1 MSREIDSRSRAAPRR
16 RTVRIVAL
24 APQIECE
31 TGQPR
36 LVQRFAKRLE
46 VRRRPAQAVNAN
58 QRAACLPTRQPLL
71 AGKDYTVRR
80 LPIEMHC
87 TEIRIAFP
95 RLAQAISPMRS
106 IIVSLLAAYST
117 VATLVAGR
125 LDVAIIQFP
134 EEKAPAELESALAK
148 VNLSEMTNADR
159 TRTTQPYLKGG
170 YVLFAQR
177 LPASPGSSFSTATR
191 LKNASAEVEG
201 QLGAG
206 SVSVSISLMEGVKA
220 GLRTFQKKV
229 YSGFWSASPR
239 FAARSW
245 CPADS
250 RPVPEHRQ
258 GTNKDGEL
266 SSDHRCRRAVRS
278 LGMVDNT

>member
-1 MSREIDSRSRAAPRR
+1 
-16 RTVRIVAL
+16 
-24 APQIECE
+24 
-31 TGQPR
+31 
-36 LVQRFAKRLE
+36 
-46 VRRRPAQAVNAN
+46 
-58 QRAACLPTRQPLL
+58 
-71 AGKDYTVRR
+71 
-80 LPIEMHC
+80 MHC

-106 IIVSLLAAYST
+106 IIVNLLAACST

-125 LDVAIIQFP
+125 LDIAIIQFP
-134 EEKAPAELESALAK
+134 EEKAPAELESTLAK
-148 VNLSEMTNADR
+148 VNLFEITNADR

-229 YSGFWSASPR
+229 YSGSGALPPGSPR
-239 FAARSW
+239 
-245 CPADS
+245 
-250 RPVPEHRQ
+250 VLGVRQ
-258 GTNKDGEL
+258 IRGRFPSIVKGQTKMENY
-266 SSDHRCRRAVRS
+266 SQTTVVVAQYAP
-278 LGMVDNT
+278 